1 MDAELPVV
9 LKDFLRHPALANV
22 FPELVELALPLPVF
36 LPQEGRSARREVVHQ
51 IDERE
56 PGRVVLGVLPQV
68 LAQLFPF
75 LLVDPR
81 RGYDLLVPDH
91 PGIRPS
97 ENVDPGTIALEAS
110 APGRHKW
117 TTNVALNSE
126 GQHESVTVPALTEA
140 PITTPSTPSV
150 DRGADGGKQRTIGFA
165 VGAIGI
171 VGVTIGS
178 IYGLRAMSRNDDSS
192 SHCRTATLCDGDGLS
207 LREDARRFATISTI
221 AFVAGGVALASG
233 AVLVLTARGPRSS
246 VSVGVGTVPSTA
258 ATGMWLSGSW

>member
-1 MDAELPVV
+1 MRRDGKPLSRAQWGTPV
-9 LKDFLRHPALANV
+9 P
-22 FPELVELALPLPVF
+22 
-36 LPQEGRSARREVVHQ
+36 
-51 IDERE
+51 
-56 PGRVVLGVLPQV
+56 
-68 LAQLFPF
+68 
-75 LLVDPR
+75 
-81 RGYDLLVPDH
+81 
-91 PGIRPS
+91 
-97 ENVDPGTIALEAS
+97 VDPGTIALEAS
-110 APGRHKW
+110 APGRRTW
-117 TTNVALNSE
+117 TTSVALTSD

-140 PITTPSTPSV
+140 PIAAPSTPSV

-221 AFVAGGVALASG
+221 GFVAGGVALASG

-246 VSVGVGTVPSTA
+246 VSVGVGTVPATA